1 MARQKKT
8 VKAKEPVRIRQK
20 QLKGGNISLYLD
32 IYYHGVRKYEFL
44 ELYLVPE
51 RTSADKIKNAEIM
64 TKAELIKSER
74 ILQLQKSGIEKWEQI
89 KRADILLVDWLK
101 KYAQES
107 GLSDSTISSREKM
120 LMHLEIYLNERHL
133 QHIRLSDVTRDF
145 CRGFIA
151 YLRSAKNLVSK
162 EREEKISQNTAYF
175 YQHVLSASLN
185 KAVCDGLLP
194 KNPFNQLSPK
204 EKIPMEEIDR
214 EFLTIDEMK
223 RLAGADCPN
232 KSVKQA
238 FMFSCLTGLRI
249 SDIRRLT
256 SENIRKSAD
265 DKGLYIDIVMQK
277 TKRKVTIPLSQ
288 EALQWLPETPVPG
301 VPFFKLPKTN
311 AALNIN
317 IRKWCENAE
326 VDKHVTFHTSRH
338 TFGTTMLTLGADLY
352 TTSKLM
358 GHADVS
364 TTTVYAKIID
374 QKKVDSIHLLDNIF
388 NY

>member
-1 MARQKKT
+1 
-8 VKAKEPVRIRQK
+8 
-20 QLKGGNISLYLD
+20 
-32 IYYHGVRKYEFL
+32 
-44 ELYLVPE
+44 
-51 RTSADKIKNAEIM
+51 
-64 TKAELIKSER
+64 
-74 ILQLQKSGIEKWEQI
+74 
-89 KRADILLVDWLK
+89 
-101 KYAQES
+101 
-107 GLSDSTISSREKM
+107 
-120 LMHLEIYLNERHL
+120 
-133 QHIRLSDVTRDF
+133 
-145 CRGFIA
+145 
-151 YLRSAKNLVSK
+151 
-162 EREEKISQNTAYF
+162 
-175 YQHVLSASLN
+175 
-185 KAVCDGLLP
+185 
-194 KNPFNQLSPK
+194 
-204 EKIPMEEIDR
+204 MEEIDR

-232 KSVKQA
+232 KAVKQA

>member
-1 MARQKKT
+1 MARPKKT

-162 EREEKISQNTAYF
+162 EREKISQNTAYF

-185 KAVCDGLLP
+185 KAVSDGLLP
-194 KNPFNQLSPK
+194 KNPFRGQ
-204 EKIPMEEIDR
+204 
-214 EFLTIDEMK
+214 
-223 RLAGADCPN
+223 
-232 KSVKQA
+232 
-238 FMFSCLTGLRI
+238 RI
-249 SDIRRLT
+249 FQVGRC
-256 SENIRKSAD
+256 
-265 DKGLYIDIVMQK
+265 V
-277 TKRKVTIPLSQ
+277 
-288 EALQWLPETPVPG
+288 
-301 VPFFKLPKTN
+301 
-311 AALNIN
+311 
-317 IRKWCENAE
+317 
-326 VDKHVTFHTSRH
+326 
-338 TFGTTMLTLGADLY
+338 
-352 TTSKLM
+352 
-358 GHADVS
+358 
-364 TTTVYAKIID
+364 
-374 QKKVDSIHLLDNIF
+374 
-388 NY
+388 